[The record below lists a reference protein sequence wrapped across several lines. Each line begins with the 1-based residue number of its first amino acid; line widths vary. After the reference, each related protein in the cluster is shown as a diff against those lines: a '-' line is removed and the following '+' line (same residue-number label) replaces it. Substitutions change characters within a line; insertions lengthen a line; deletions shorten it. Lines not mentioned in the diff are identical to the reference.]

1 MAFPFKLGRK
11 LGDDGVNAS
20 TFTLEDEEGILGRG
34 GQEGNVSGE
43 VKRPEAERWE
53 TARET

>member
-20 TFTLEDEEGILGRG
+20 TFTLESEEGVLGR
-34 GQEGNVSGE
+34 EGNGSGE
-43 VKRPEAERWE
+43 GKRPEVDRWE
-53 TARET
+53 TAREG